1 MLIARM
7 CIEAADLRIRLD
19 GSRGLSPCQLIIAP
33 RYRLHQKVT
42 LVQAAFFRGKFNSGG
57 RGVQAAA
64 CALQLRKS
72 VVFRDVKK
80 KKKGATLFSYLLF
93 SSYENN
99 TWADL
104 FFLVII
110 PPREMTLRPLAA

>member
-1 MLIARM
+1 MTEEERLKGLRSWAPFQPNEHFPPMPPLLRSSSVHMLIARM

-57 RGVQAAA
+57 RGDAR
-64 CALQLRKS
+64 CSSENQLYS
-72 VVFRDVKK
+72 
-80 KKKGATLFSYLLF
+80 
-93 SSYENN
+93 
-99 TWADL
+99 
-104 FFLVII
+104 
-110 PPREMTLRPLAA
+110 EM

>member
-57 RGVQAAA
+57 RGVQAAG

-80 KKKGATLFSYLLF
+80 KKERVQRFSRICYLAVMKTTLGLIYF
-93 SSYENN
+93 SS
-99 TWADL
+99 
-104 FFLVII
+104 
-110 PPREMTLRPLAA
+110 